1 MAEQTVQPKPSPH
14 RRVKTPTLLQMEA
27 VECGA
32 AALGIVL
39 AYHGRIVPLEEVRVA
54 CGVSRDGSK
63 ASNINKAARRYG
75 LEAKG
80 FRKEPDEL
88 RQFTPP
94 FIVFWNFNH
103 FLVVE
108 GFGRNKVYLNDPAIG
123 PRVVSA
129 AEFDEAFTG
138 VVLTLRPG
146 PEFQRGGQK
155 RTLWR
160 SLPRRLVGIRRALA
174 YVVLAGLAL
183 VVPGLAI
190 PICGKVFVDD
200 ILVGGRTDWLVP
212 LLVGMGL
219 LGLLNAALT
228 WLQLVHLT
236 RLETKIA
243 VGSSARF
250 LWHVLRLPVEFFSQR
265 YAGDVSM
272 RVASNDRVAR
282 LLSGELASTVVALV
296 TLGFYV
302 LIMVQYDLLLTVL
315 GVAIALLNLAALRA
329 VSRHRADQSLRL
341 QQDAGKWAA
350 TSMGGLQSIE
360 TLKASGAEAD
370 FFARWAGH
378 QAKVVSAAQ
387 RLGALSEVLFA
398 VPLFLGLLTNVA
410 ILAVGGLRVMSGM
423 LSMGELIAFQAL
435 MASFLAPVGRLVSL
449 GGTLQEVEADVNRLD
464 DVHRYPPDPIFLS
477 GVAGEEEVRR
487 EGVRSEEKKTFPS
500 SLLTP
505 HSSLLPPPPA
515 TRGLRLS
522 GHVELRNITYGYSRL
537 EEPLLRGFNLTLR
550 PGSRVALVGGSGS
563 GKSTVAKVLSGL
575 VQPWE
580 GEILFDGRPRT
591 ASPRPLLTNSLALV
605 DQDICL
611 FEGTVRDNLT
621 LWDDTVP
628 DGVVVQAARDACIH
642 DDVAARPG
650 GYESRVQ
657 EGGQNFSGGQRQRL
671 EVARALVSEP
681 TLLVLDE
688 ATSALDPATEHLIDD
703 NLRRRGCACLIV
715 AHRLSTIRDCDE
727 ILVLER
733 GQVVQRGTHP
743 ELLAAGGRYVDLIR
757 AE

>member
-1 MAEQTVQPKPSPH
+1 
-14 RRVKTPTLLQMEA
+14 
-27 VECGA
+27 
-32 AALGIVL
+32 
-39 AYHGRIVPLEEVRVA
+39 
-54 CGVSRDGSK
+54 
-63 ASNINKAARRYG
+63 
-75 LEAKG
+75 
-80 FRKEPDEL
+80 
-88 RQFTPP
+88 
-94 FIVFWNFNH
+94 
-103 FLVVE
+103 
-108 GFGRNKVYLNDPAIG
+108 
-123 PRVVSA
+123 
-129 AEFDEAFTG
+129 
-138 VVLTLRPG
+138 
-146 PEFQRGGQK
+146 
-155 RTLWR
+155 
-160 SLPRRLVGIRRALA
+160 
-174 YVVLAGLAL
+174 
-183 VVPGLAI
+183 
-190 PICGKVFVDD
+190 
-200 ILVGGRTDWLVP
+200 
-212 LLVGMGL
+212 
-219 LGLLNAALT
+219 
-228 WLQLVHLT
+228 
-236 RLETKIA
+236 
-243 VGSSARF
+243 
-250 LWHVLRLPVEFFSQR
+250 
-265 YAGDVSM
+265 M
-272 RVASNDRVAR
+272 RVASNYRVAR

-370 FFARWAGH
+370 FFGRWAGY

-387 RLGALSEVLFA
+387 RLGALSEMLFA

-464 DVHRYPPDPIFLS
+464 DVHRYPPDPVFLCWDGQES
-477 GVAGEEEVRR
+477 KEEE
-487 EGVRSEEKKTFPS
+487 TS
-500 SLLTP
+500 SRFVTV
-505 HSSLLPPPPA
+505 PA
-515 TRGLRLS
+515 GLRLS
-522 GHVELRNITYGYSRL
+522 GYAELRNITYGYSRL
-537 EEPLLRGFNLTLR
+537 EEPLLLGFNLMLR

-580 GEILFDGRPRT
+580 GEIVFDGRPRT
-591 ASPRPLLTNSLALV
+591 SIPRPLLTNSLALV

-628 DGVVVQAARDACIH
+628 DSVVVQAARDACIH
-642 DDVAARPG
+642 DEVAARPG

-671 EVARALVSEP
+671 EIARALVGEP
-681 TLLVLDE
+681 TILVLDE

>member
-1 MAEQTVQPKPSPH
+1 MAEPTVQPKPPAF

-39 AYHGRIVPLEEVRVA
+39 AYHGRIVPLEELRVA

-63 ASNINKAARRYG
+63 ASNVNKAARRYG

-80 FRKEPDEL
+80 FRKEPEEL

-103 FLVVE
+103 FVVIE
-108 GFGRNKVYLNDPAIG
+108 GFGRNKVYLNDPAVG
-123 PRVVSA
+123 PRVVST

-146 PEFQRGGQK
+146 PEFKRGGQK
-155 RTLWR
+155 RSLWR
-160 SLPRRLVGIRRALA
+160 SLPRRLAGVRRAVA

-183 VVPGLAI
+183 VLPGLAI

-212 LLVGMGL
+212 LLVSMGL
-219 LGLLNAALT
+219 LGLLSAALT
-228 WLQLVHLT
+228 WLQLIHLT
-236 RLETKIA
+236 RLETKLA
-243 VGSSARF
+243 VGASARF
-250 LWHVLRLPVEFFSQR
+250 LWHVLRLPVEFFTQR
-265 YAGDVSM
+265 YAGDISM

-282 LLSGELASTVVALV
+282 LLSGDLASTVVALV
-296 TLGFYV
+296 TLVFYAA
-302 LIMVQYDLLLTVL
+302 IMVQYDLLLTGL
-315 GVAIALLNLAALRA
+315 GVTIALLNLAALRA
-329 VSRHRADQSLRL
+329 VSRHRADQSLKL
-341 QQDAGKWAA
+341 QQDAGKWVA

-387 RLGALSEVLFA
+387 RLGALSEMLFA
-398 VPLFLGLLTNVA
+398 VPLFLGFLTNVA
-410 ILAVGGLRVMSGM
+410 ILAVGGYRVMGGR
-423 LSMGELIAFQAL
+423 LTMGELIAFQAL
-435 MASFLAPVGRLVSL
+435 MASFLAPVARLVSL

-464 DVHRYPPDPIFLS
+464 DVHRYPPDPVFLTADGQGAKDDETGS
-477 GVAGEEEVRR
+477 RLSPV
-487 EGVRSEEKKTFPS
+487 
-500 SLLTP
+500 
-505 HSSLLPPPPA
+505 PA
-515 TRGLRLS
+515 GLRLS
-522 GHVELRNITYGYSRL
+522 GHVGLRNITYGYSRL
-537 EEPLLRGFNLTLR
+537 EEPLLRGFNLLLR

-563 GKSTVAKVLSGL
+563 GKSTVAKVLTGL

-580 GEILFDGRPRT
+580 GEILFDGRPRGNI
-591 ASPRPLLTNSLALV
+591 PRPLLTNSVALV

-621 LWDDTVP
+621 LWDATVP
-628 DGVVVQAARDACIH
+628 DAVIVQAARDACIH
-642 DDVAARPG
+642 DEVAARPG

-671 EVARALVSEP
+671 EIARALVGEP
-681 TLLVLDE
+681 TVLLLDE
-688 ATSALDPATEHLIDD
+688 ATSALDPATEKLIDD
-703 NLRRRGCACLIV
+703 NLRGRGCTCLIV

-727 ILVLER
+727 IIVLER
-733 GQVVQRGTHP
+733 GKVVQRGTHP
-743 ELLAAGGRYVDLIR
+743 ELLAAGGRYGDLIR